1 MGVADEVKSVLV
13 AGGGIG
19 GLSAAIALSQLGLQ
33 VTVAEKSAGGAEG
46 AGITIQNR
54 GLVVLKSLGVLDEC
68 ISQGYVKETG
78 SLFDN
83 FFDSAG
89 NRRPSAPTKATAGSD
104 TGLPTL
110 VMLYRP
116 RLAEILMRRATELGA
131 LVRTESEVIDVND
144 LDDCVE
150 VTFAG
155 GERES
160 FDLVVGADG
169 TNSRIRKKLFGDR
182 IISTYSGNMSLRWV
196 KRGAPQGQVGFYVGE
211 ASEPVVVHYP
221 EEGLVYVASGI
232 DMENRPVSREEAVQ
246 LFRKVLRTF
255 PAPFVQ
261 ELADSVEDDDEVIA
275 RPYMLHNLPA
285 PWHRGRIVL
294 LGDAVHTMSAH
305 LASGG
310 VIALEDA
317 QVLAEELAAGGSLEE
332 SLERYGKRRSIRTF
346 FAVDACRRMLDLQ
359 VNYHAGPAVL
369 SPIRQEALAALS
381 QPF

>member
-232 DMENRPVSREEAVQ
+232 DMENRPVSRDEAVE

-261 ELADSVEDDDEVIA
+261 NLAVLKTTMRSSPD
-275 RPYMLHNLPA
+275 RTCCTTCR
-285 PWHRGRIVL
+285 HRGI
-294 LGDAVHTMSAH
+294 
-305 LASGG
+305 
-310 VIALEDA
+310 
-317 QVLAEELAAGGSLEE
+317 AAGSCSSATLC
-332 SLERYGKRRSIRTF
+332 IP
-346 FAVDACRRMLDLQ
+346 CRRTSLQ
-359 VNYHAGPAVL
+359 AV
-369 SPIRQEALAALS
+369 
-381 QPF
+381 